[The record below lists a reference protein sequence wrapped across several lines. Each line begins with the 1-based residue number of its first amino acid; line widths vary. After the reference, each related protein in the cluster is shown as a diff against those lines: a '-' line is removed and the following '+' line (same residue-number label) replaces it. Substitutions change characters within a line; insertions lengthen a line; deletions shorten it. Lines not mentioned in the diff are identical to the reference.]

1 MAVEAAVLEVAVQ
14 GAGGDGLA
22 GAVVI
27 VEHGV
32 VIGQDQVL
40 GAAAQAAAA
49 GQSAEG
55 QDAVGVNDGNILQIH
70 IGAEVVAVIVALVH
84 QLCIVHIVV
93 GVVGDVVVQADLI
106 KGVGVG
112 GVNLGNHAVDDGVIR
127 IVVVIVAVHAVF
139 PVVIQDVD
147 AVVAAAGDVH
157 IIGGDKDSLGIAA
170 VVVHD
175 PGHNHVGP
183 LVGNVGRI
191 AHAGVNLNI
200 VIVVNDKDGGVVHAD
215 ALAAAVAEVDIG
227 GAAGYDVVALVHAAV
242 GVNKLHVAVILG
254 VADLIAAVALL
265 VILVPGVDIGSAY
278 IIIVIVVEVFVDP
291 DLCPLD
297 SGSAFAVI
305 VQVDGIH
312 RAVQE
317 VGVGFQVV
325 ADAAGPGHAGEQD
338 IAVHAVGAVGVED
351 VVVLIQDQ
359 HVLVIQIILNAVVGN
374 RIVKGLAVVVTGAV
388 YRHAG
393 GAGVGGDFAGDH
405 GGRLD
410 GLDLILGHGHQD
422 VVAVGVSAQGAEV
435 LVIQG
440 PVVHGDGEALIGAPA
455 DNAFVQIRAVQGIQI
470 QLPVALVVVAV
481 HLGHIGK
488 DVGDGDVVGVVI
500 HEDLRQD
507 TPAGAGGTVVFV
519 AAEVGVDHLILI
531 VILVADILAVDID
544 IEVDIAVA
552 VYQLVVDIA
561 ADHVIQLALLSG
573 GDEGAVRL
581 LGISTDG
588 AGTVSPA
595 DSGAAELVG
604 VGLVFLQILKIVFAE
619 LLNVVAILGIGA
631 VVVALAVVDLL
642 GRPADDDARTVT
654 SGDGSA
660 AAAGVGHH
668 VGLQGVQAHL
678 GGALTAQA
686 AAHHQPV
693 LVNAGGGGVR
703 GNIHGPAGAGVALA
717 VGIIAQG
724 DQQHLG
730 KGIAGELLGGVEV
743 AVAGAGNDAQGDTVL
758 NVGAAP
764 AAGIHIGEGAA
775 GTAEAVRLITQE
787 HAGNE
792 GGGFLTGEDT
802 VGVEGAVV
810 VAVNDADGGHHVH
823 GFLVADFTVVGEIS
837 RVCDGDEAHG
847 HDKRHHQREDLF
859 QIPHD
864 GSSSFLNF

>member
-1 MAVEAAVLEVAVQ
+1 M
-14 GAGGDGLA
+14 
-22 GAVVI
+22 
-27 VEHGV
+27 
-32 VIGQDQVL
+32 
-40 GAAAQAAAA
+40 
-49 GQSAEG
+49 
-55 QDAVGVNDGNILQIH
+55 
-70 IGAEVVAVIVALVH
+70 
-84 QLCIVHIVV
+84 
-93 GVVGDVVVQADLI
+93 VQADLI
-106 KGVGVG
+106 KGAVVG
-112 GVNLGNHAVDDGVIR
+112 GVNLGDLAVDDGLIR

-183 LVGNVGRI
+183 LVGNGGRI

-278 IIIVIVVEVFVDP
+278 SGIVRVVEVVVDP
-291 DLCPLD
+291 LLRRAAEV
-297 SGSAFAVI
+297 GFAGAVI

-338 IAVHAVGAVGVED
+338 IAVHAVSAVGVED

-359 HVLVIQIILNAVVGN
+359 HVLVIQIILDAVASN
-374 RIVKGLAVVVTGAV
+374 RIVKGLAVVVAGAV

-455 DNAFVQIRAVQGIQI
+455 HRGVVQIRTVQGIQI
-470 QLPVALVVVAV
+470 QLAVALVVVAV
-481 HLGHIGK
+481 HLGHISK

-507 TPAGAGGTVVFV
+507 TPAGAGGVIVLV

-588 AGTVSPA
+588 AGAVSPA

-604 VGLVFLQILKIVFAE
+604 VGLVFPQILKIVFAE
-619 LLNVVAILGIGA
+619 LLNVVTILRIGA

-717 VGIIAQG
+717 VGIIPQG

-743 AVAGAGNDAQGDTVL
+743 TVAGAGNDAQGDTVL

>member
-1 MAVEAAVLEVAVQ
+1 M
-14 GAGGDGLA
+14 
-22 GAVVI
+22 
-27 VEHGV
+27 
-32 VIGQDQVL
+32 
-40 GAAAQAAAA
+40 
-49 GQSAEG
+49 
-55 QDAVGVNDGNILQIH
+55 
-70 IGAEVVAVIVALVH
+70 
-84 QLCIVHIVV
+84 
-93 GVVGDVVVQADLI
+93 VQADLI
-106 KGVGVG
+106 KGAVVG
-112 GVNLGNHAVDDGVIR
+112 GVNLGDLAVDDGVIR
-127 IVVVIVAVHAVF
+127 IVVVIVGVHAVL
-139 PVVIQDVD
+139 VVGIQDVD

-157 IIGGDKDSLGIAA
+157 VIGGDKDSLGIAA

-183 LVGNVGRI
+183 LVGNGGRI

-278 IIIVIVVEVFVDP
+278 SGIVRVVEVVVDP
-291 DLCPLD
+291 LLRRAAEV
-297 SGSAFAVI
+297 GFAGAVI

-338 IAVHAVGAVGVED
+338 IAVHAVSAVGVED

-359 HVLVIQIILNAVVGN
+359 HVLVIQIILDAVVGN
-374 RIVKGLAVVVTGAV
+374 RIVKGLAVVVAGAV

-405 GGRLD
+405 GGGLD

-455 DNAFVQIRAVQGIQI
+455 DNAFVQIRTVQGIQI

-519 AAEVGVDHLILI
+519 AAEVGVDHLVLI
-531 VILVADILAVDID
+531 VIVVADILAVDID

-730 KGIAGELLGGVEV
+730 EGIAGELLGGVEV
-743 AVAGAGNDAQGDTVL
+743 AVAGTCNDAQGDTVL